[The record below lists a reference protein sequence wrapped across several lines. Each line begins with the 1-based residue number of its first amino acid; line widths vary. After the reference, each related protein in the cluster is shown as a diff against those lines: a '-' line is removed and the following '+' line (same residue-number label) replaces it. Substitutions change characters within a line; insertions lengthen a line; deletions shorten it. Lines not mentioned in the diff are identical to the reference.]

1 MYYFFTFFLLFILFF
16 LIFFHFRKRKIIR
29 KLCCMSDQ
37 EKCCMLNELTEPLGY
52 CYDARQDIFTSTT
65 DAWQKRFGYGAIYD
79 KFAPLLNMV
88 IDSQP
93 VYFDYDGKTWLIEFW
108 KGQYGINTGAEIGIY
123 HADRLLSEAEYQVAH
138 FSAAD
143 EHETLSCS
151 LHLCMADDTY
161 VQLSEKHWWLT
172 AFLPGVF
179 SRPGDLRLKA
189 ALYFPNEEMLNAFYN
204 GLCKAEYPAEQITI
218 QNLCLS
224 FTFHRPMPVHYGLF
238 TRFHRHFSQCLNR
251 MYCRLFVWIT
261 SPFLCTEDRVLYL
274 YFYLPFCFRR
284 LMRMHRFHRRCHRKN
299 GCRRPKYC
307 RRCHPHHHKE
317 V

>member
-108 KGQYGINTGAEIGIY
+108 KGQYGINTGCELGIY
-123 HADRLLSEAEYQVAH
+123 HADEIIPPSRRKTTL
-138 FSAAD
+138 FSA
-143 EHETLSCS
+143 
-151 LHLCMADDTY
+151 
-161 VQLSEKHWWLT
+161 VEKNEYLDMSVELIRNGKVIAIKKGRHWWQT
-172 AFLPGVF
+172 IFSMGVF
-179 SRPGDLRLKA
+179 SQPEELFMKIHIC
-189 ALYFPNEEMLNAFYN
+189 FPDIEMRNAFIE
-204 GLCKAEYPAEQITI
+204 GLVGAGYDVDSIFLSVCHTDVSFSFCCPHGHCGIFRKLYC
-218 QNLCLS
+218 CLVQ
-224 FTFHRPMPVHYGLF
+224 HIN
-238 TRFHRHFSQCLNR
+238 HF
-251 MYCRLFVWIT
+251 YCRLYRFVT
-261 SPFLCTEDRVLYL
+261 RPFTWTCDRLLYL
-274 YFYLPFCFRR
+274 YYYLPFCFRR
-284 LMRMHRFHRRCHRKN
+284 MLRLGRHKHCRKKRRCTGRS
-299 GCRRPKYC
+299 
-307 RRCHPHHHKE
+307 
-317 V
+317 

>member
-108 KGQYGINTGAEIGIY
+108 KGQYGINTG
-123 HADRLLSEAEYQVAH
+123 
-138 FSAAD
+138 
-143 EHETLSCS
+143 C
-151 LHLCMADDTY
+151 
-161 VQLSEKHWWLT
+161 
-172 AFLPGVF
+172 
-179 SRPGDLRLKA
+179 
-189 ALYFPNEEMLNAFYN
+189 
-204 GLCKAEYPAEQITI
+204 
-218 QNLCLS
+218 
-224 FTFHRPMPVHYGLF
+224 
-238 TRFHRHFSQCLNR
+238 
-251 MYCRLFVWIT
+251 
-261 SPFLCTEDRVLYL
+261 
-274 YFYLPFCFRR
+274 
-284 LMRMHRFHRRCHRKN
+284 
-299 GCRRPKYC
+299 
-307 RRCHPHHHKE
+307 
-317 V
+317 